1 MHIVLFGPYGSG
13 KGTQGRIL
21 SEKHDL
27 QSFDTG
33 EQIRFHIKN
42 QTAIGKRVKA
52 IVDRGDLVPN
62 EVVMEIVEHFIEQA
76 DTDKGLLFDG
86 IPRFAEQAKT
96 FDALLEKHDIHPVR
110 ILVNIS
116 SELSLSRQLKR
127 NAEATEKRADST
139 DEIAKKRV
147 LVYENE
153 TLPMIAM
160 YMLQG
165 AIHEINADQSI
176 AQVTADIEA
185 VLK

>member
-21 SEKHDL
+21 AEKHNL

-42 QTAIGKRVKA
+42 QTEIGKQVKA

-62 EVVMEIVEHFIEQA
+62 EVVMVEHFIEQA
-76 DTDKGLLFDG
+76 DATQGLLFDG
-86 IPRFAEQAKT
+86 IPRFEEQAKT
-96 FDALLEKHDIHPVR
+96 FDALLEKHSISPIR

-116 SELSLSRQLKR
+116 SELSLDRQLKR
-127 NAEATEKRADST
+127 NAKATEKRADST

-147 LVYENE
+147 SVYETE
-153 TLPMIAM
+153 TLPMIAV
-160 YMLQG
+160 YMLAG
-165 AIHEINADQSI
+165 AIHDINGDQPI
-176 AQVTADIEA
+176 EQVTADIEKI
-185 VLK
+185 LK